1 MGRALAPAKPAR
13 SPAKTRKEP
22 IPYQQRAHTYYQP
35 PTPLASIFRYHSGT
49 QGSPQRPKPPSHN
62 IGKPPV
68 TPPGNPRRTCDVAL
82 QSVHEGGHVSPLAPR
97 KLGIAES

>member
-22 IPYQQRAHTYYQP
+22 IPITSHPLRSHPSSDTTQVPRVP
-35 PTPLASIFRYHSGT
+35 PTPQT
-49 QGSPQRPKPPSHN
+49 PEPQYRETTSHTT
-62 IGKPPV
+62 GK
-68 TPPGNPRRTCDVAL
+68 PRRTCDVAL
-82 QSVHEGGHVSPLAPR
+82 QSIHEGGHVSPLAPR